1 MKSITRH
8 CLGFA
13 LLIMLILFS
22 NCKREIFLAPNY
34 ELIGND
40 PQPSAIEFIKSN
52 TDLSELERIIGAT
65 GWDEKIMTTDSF
77 TFFAPTNEAFEKFII
92 ENEAYNSI
100 NDIPSAMITD
110 LLDYHLIKNRGYI
123 LRDTFTEFLPTTS
136 ASNFDG
142 PNSLFIKTEG
152 SIRINGERKVALQDV
167 RVKNSIIHMMGE
179 IATPIGLLD
188 IIEVHPELS
197 TFAELFEREDIA
209 SDINELLSKE
219 GPFTIFAP
227 TNSAFLELF
236 KELEINSIAG
246 IPAAELKQVL
256 QYHIVQTENLRSE
269 NLNASSKISTLLSN
283 QELTVGIS
291 NNIKNIRGN
300 NRTANLIN
308 TDGQGSNGVI
318 HLIDKVLVP
327 FD

>member
-8 CLGFA
+8 CLIFA
-13 LLIMLILFS
+13 LLLSLILFS
-22 NCKREIFLAPNY
+22 NCKREIFLNPNY

-40 PQPSAIEFIKSN
+40 PQPSAMEFIESN
-52 TDLSELERIIGAT
+52 PDLTELERIMGVT

-77 TFFAPTNEAFEKFII
+77 TFFAPTNEAFEKFIT

-100 NDIPSAMITD
+100 NDIPSAIITD
-110 LLDYHLIKNRGYI
+110 LLDYHLIKNKGYI

-136 ASNFDG
+136 LSNFDG

-167 RVKNSIIHMMGE
+167 RLKNSIIHMMGE
-179 IATPIGLLD
+179 VATPISLLD
-188 IIEVHPELS
+188 IIEVHPELT

-209 SDINELLSKE
+209 SDINELLNGE

-227 TNSAFLELF
+227 TNGAFSDLF
-236 KELEINSIAG
+236 SELEINGIGG
-246 IPAAELKQVL
+246 IPVAELKKVL
-256 QYHIVQTENLRSE
+256 QYHIIKTDNLRSE
-269 NLNASSKISTLLSN
+269 NLEPSSKISTLLSN
-283 QELTVGIS
+283 QELTIGVS

-300 NRTANLIN
+300 NRTANLIS
-308 TDGQGSNGVI
+308 TDGQGSNGVL
-318 HLIDKVLVP
+318 HLIDKVLIP
-327 FD
+327 TN